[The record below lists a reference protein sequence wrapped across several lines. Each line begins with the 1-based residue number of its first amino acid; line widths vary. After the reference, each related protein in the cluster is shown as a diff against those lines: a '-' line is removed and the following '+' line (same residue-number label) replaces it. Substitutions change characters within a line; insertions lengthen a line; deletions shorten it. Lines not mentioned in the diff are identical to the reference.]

1 MGSAGGLLSSPGRKV
16 GLRRQSTQKSNTN
29 STQHN
34 IVVVKPALPQ
44 ESTDTDVDI
53 LRLQV
58 FMIFH
63 SGVIKFEKYIRLV
76 VDRHALSGRKQWQP
90 VDMLQC
96 CTSRFLKKIRIVIQ

>member
-1 MGSAGGLLSSPGRKV
+1 MIEWIHYINGCYNCQQDSPKLPVKHPGHLNRGKSLGSAGGLLSSPGRKV
-16 GLRRQSTQKSNTN
+16 GLRRQSTQKSNTS

-58 FMIFH
+58 CLLI
-63 SGVIKFEKYIRLV
+63 
-76 VDRHALSGRKQWQP
+76 
-90 VDMLQC
+90 
-96 CTSRFLKKIRIVIQ
+96 